1 MKGDNY
7 SMDNIIRFYAAY
19 GSNTNIKQM
28 KLRCPMAKVIG
39 TGELLN
45 YRLTFRGINNGVANI
60 EFAKGRRVPI
70 VLWEIT
76 KDCERKLDR
85 YEGYPSLYIKRDFD
99 IETKTGTIKAM
110 AYVMVKQYETSPAS
124 PMKYYV
130 NTIIEGY
137 KDNNLSL
144 DILGEA
150 LAENV
155 NEVYGGGNDDIV
167 IKRFKSL
174 DR

>member
-7 SMDNIIRFYAAY
+7 SMNNETRLYAAY

-28 KLRCPMAKVIG
+28 KLRCPQARIVG
-39 TGELLN
+39 TGELFN

-85 YEGYPSLYIKRDFD
+85 YEGYPGLYIKKD
-99 IETKTGTIKAM
+99 IEVEVNNETIKAM
-110 AYVMVKQYETSPAS
+110 AYVMVKQYEASPAS

-155 NEVYGGGNDDIV
+155 NEVYGGDNDDIV
-167 IKRFKSL
+167 NKRFKSFNK
-174 DR
+174 